1 MSRKYR
7 QPGYQDSGAAPSQPG
22 RPSDRP
28 RGERDG
34 PRSPK
39 MPGMGRVIRC
49 ALCGTPLPASFGEIT
64 LSTQCPQCR
73 ADLHSCRN
81 CVFFNPTSRFECE
94 QPITEQVSPKDRRVD
109 CEYFEV
115 RSTVEKIVTS
125 SRPSAGDDP
134 RKAFED
140 LFKF

>member
-7 QPGYQDSGAAPSQPG
+7 QPGYQDQSKAEPSPRRPPERQRGA
-22 RPSDRP
+22 R
-28 RGERDG
+28 EG

-49 ALCGTPLPASFGEIT
+49 ALCGTRLPAGFEQIK
-64 LSTQCPQCR
+64 LDTQCPQCQ

-94 QPITEQVSPKDRRVD
+94 QPIKERISPKDRRAD
-109 CEYFEV
+109 CEFFEI

-125 SRPSAGDDP
+125 SRAGTPDDP
-134 RKAFED
+134 KKAFED

>member
-7 QPGYQDSGAAPSQPG
+7 QPGYQDGGGSADQG
-22 RPSDRP
+22 RGPDRP
-28 RGERDG
+28 REKREG

-39 MPGMGRVIRC
+39 MPGMGRVVRC
-49 ALCGTPLPASFGEIT
+49 ALCGTRLP
-64 LSTQCPQCR
+64 STFEVIALTSQCPQCQ

-94 QPITEQVSPKDRRVD
+94 QPIQEQVSPKDRRVN
-109 CEYFEV
+109 CEFFEI

-125 SRPSAGDDP
+125 SRPSSADDP

-140 LFKF
+140 LFKS